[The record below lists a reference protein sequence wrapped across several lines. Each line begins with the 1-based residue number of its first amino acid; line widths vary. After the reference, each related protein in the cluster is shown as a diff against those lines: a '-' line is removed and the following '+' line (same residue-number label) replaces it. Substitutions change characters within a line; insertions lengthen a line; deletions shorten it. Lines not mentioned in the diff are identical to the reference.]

1 MTHSYVLLLTA
12 AALVAATATAPLS
25 AGAATPLRAGAGVVA
40 MLGASAPSQPPSAAS
55 WHCMAGQNRD
65 DLWYLDCRDWNGLV
79 NALPDED
86 VPIWRV
92 PTFSIPMDS
101 SRADELVRATMC
113 QSNSGCQIRVVN
125 LPARGTR

>member
-12 AALVAATATAPLS
+12 AALVAATTTAPLS
-25 AGAATPLRAGAGVVA
+25 AGAATPLRAGVVA
-40 MLGASAPSQPPSAAS
+40 MLGASAPGQPPSAAS

-86 VPIWRV
+86 VPTWRV

-125 LPARGTR
+125 LPARGAR

>member
-1 MTHSYVLLLTA
+1 MAHRYALLLAATA
-12 AALVAATATAPLS
+12 LAAATATAPVR
-25 AGAATPLRAGAGVVA
+25 ADAATPLRAGVVA
-40 MLGASAPSQPPSAAS
+40 MLGGGTANQPPSAAT
-55 WHCMAGQNRD
+55 WHCMAGQGRD

-86 VPIWRV
+86 VPTWRV

-113 QSNSGCQIRVVN
+113 QTNSRCQIRVVN
-125 LPARGTR
+125 LPARGMR